1 MILVTGATGTI
12 GVELI
17 KELSRRGV
25 FVRAL
30 VRDRMRSR
38 RVSLPGV
45 ELVDGDFDLPETFP
59 AALEGVDELFLLVP
73 YSSRAEVQQLQFID
87 AAKRNGVKHIV
98 KLSQLGAALNS
109 PGRFQR
115 CHAVVEDYIR
125 ESGFACTFLRPNLFM
140 QRLLD
145 SRSGISSQ
153 GVFYA
158 AAGTTKISAIDARD
172 IAAAAAQVLTE
183 YGHEGE
189 TYELTGPEA
198 LSYTQM
204 ADILSHAT
212 GMLIRCVD
220 LPLDTFQHSLL
231 DRGVPKWQA
240 NGLVEEYAIYR
251 CGAAADVTNGV
262 FNVTGSP
269 SMTFAHFAFD
279 YSAMF
284 YPRAIAVT

>member
-45 ELVDGDFDLPETFP
+45 ELVDGDFDLPETLP

-73 YSSRAEVQQLQFID
+73 SSSRAEVQQLQFID

-125 ESGFACTFLRPNLFM
+125 ESGFAYTFLRPNLFM

-158 AAGTTKISAIDARD
+158 AAGTAKISAIDARD

-204 ADILSHAT
+204 ADILSQAT

-220 LPLDTFQHSLL
+220 LPLDAFQHSLL

-240 NGLVEEYAIYR
+240 NGLVEESAIYR
-251 CGAAADVTNGV
+251 CGGAADVTNAV
-262 FNVTGSP
+262 FNVTGSA
-269 SMTFAHFAFD
+269 SRTFSDFAFD
-279 YSAMF
+279 YSAVF
-284 YPRAIAVT
+284 YPRAVPVT